1 MLVPAR
7 AAGSLLRRL
16 AGDRRANFAV
26 MTALTAPVALLL
38 TAFAVDEGSLFTE
51 RREAQSLADLAAI
64 AAAANIAKAETAA
77 LATLRDNGLSAPV
90 LQGPGGTID
99 VAGGKVSVKVVRG
112 RYTGGAGT
120 QAGRRFAANAEPFN
134 AVEVSLHKAGTLFFG
149 GAFMDPPVI
158 GVKAVA
164 AATPQ
169 ATFSIGSRLARVR
182 TEDSPL
188 LNSLLGG
195 LLGTSLSLD
204 GMSYNA
210 LLDADVEILSFLDA
224 LATRLDLT
232 AASYSDVLA
241 KQATIGQIAGVMA
254 GMPGFDQKGRLALQ
268 AVAAGA
274 AANVAVPL
282 SRLVD
287 LGPVGKLALGQQP
300 PGLAVEAS
308 ALDMLMAAAML
319 ANGSRQVAVDT
330 GISVPGLLG
339 VELLLAIGEPP
350 QSSPWLA
357 VGESGAVVRTAQT
370 RLKLVAN
377 IGGSIVQTG
386 IKLLSVTVPI
396 NVEVA
401 YAEAEL
407 TDISCPTGRP
417 ESRQV
422 TIAAKPGIADAY
434 LAQNTSANFADFT
447 RKQSFGEA
455 VLAKA
460 EINLLIIKIPLLE
473 LRAMAHARM
482 GDTTATR
489 LVFNDS
495 DITAGRVRTV
505 TARNYTQSLT
515 ASLLKDLKLTPYVAG
530 VRVDLLDIVFKPLQ
544 GALLPLLQSVTSQL
558 DPILFKLLS
567 GLGIGLG
574 QADVR
579 VTGATCGRSVLVQ

>member
-149 GAFMDPPVI
+149 SAFMDPPVI

-268 AVAAGA
+268 AVAA
-274 AANVAVPL
+274 ANVAVPL

-287 LGPVGKLALGQQP
+287 LGPVGKLALGQKP

-319 ANGSRQVAVDT
+319 ANGSRQVAIDT

-377 IGGSIVQTG
+377 IGGSTVQTG

-422 TIAAKPGIADAY
+422 TISAKPGIADAY
-434 LAQNTSANFADFT
+434 LAQNTSADFADFT

-473 LRAMAHARM
+473 LRAMAHAQM

-489 LVFNDS
+489 LVFNDN
-495 DITAGRVRTV
+495 DITAGRVRSV
-505 TARNYTQSLT
+505 TARDYTQSLT

-544 GALLPLLQSVTSQL
+544 GAILPLLQSVTSQL